1 MKSLVKL
8 TSNELR
14 LFWREPATVFF
25 ALAFPTLLLVI
36 LGSIKGFRD
45 PNPMLEGHRAIDLYV
60 PIMIAF
66 ALGMLS
72 LQAMP
77 AALATYREKRI
88 LRRLAVTPVGATRV
102 VQAQMLMS
110 LALTLGAV
118 VALIAVGR
126 IAYDVAL
133 PGNLLAFALA
143 LVLEATALIAIGV
156 ALAAILPTGRAANA
170 VGTLTFFPLMFFAG
184 LWIPR
189 AAMPEL
195 VRSISDYTPLGAG
208 VQALQDASSGAW
220 PHLSNLGVLAAYV
233 VLFATIAAT
242 RFRWE

>member
-1 MKSLVKL
+1 MKGLVKL

-25 ALAFPTLLLVI
+25 ALAFPTVLLVV

-45 PNPMLEGHRAIDLYV
+45 PSPVLAGHRAIDLYV

-66 ALGMLS
+66 ALGMLA

-77 AALATYREKRI
+77 TALATYREKRI
-88 LRRLAVTPVGATRV
+88 LRRLAVTPVGAARV
-102 VQAQMLMS
+102 VEAQMLMS
-110 LALTLGAV
+110 LGLTVGAV
-118 VALIAVGR
+118 ATLLAVGR

-133 PGNLLAFALA
+133 PGNLPAFALA
-143 LVLEATALIAIGV
+143 LVLEASALIAIGV

-208 VQALQDASSGAW
+208 VQALQDATAGAW
-220 PHLSNLGVLAAYV
+220 PHLSSLGVLSVYVAA
-233 VLFATIAAT
+233 FATIAAT